1 MPIRMVEDDPGKKSS
16 TKSSSRQTNH
26 KPSFSGAGGIGG
38 SLANVLSA
46 LLPFLIKKPKL
57 LIVVLVVGAILYL
70 LFGRG

>member
-16 TKSSSRQTNH
+16 TKSSSRQTYR

-46 LLPFLIKKPKL
+46 LLPFLLKKPKL
-57 LIVVLVVGAILYL
+57 LVVVLVIGAILYL